1 MNQEHI
7 VSSFDDEL
15 KQLNS
20 MVLEMGGLAESQLA
34 GAVTALSH
42 RDVSLAKLIV
52 QKDFRID
59 DIELEIHKFTL
70 RLLATRQPKAVDLRA
85 ILAALKISSALERIG
100 DYSKNIAKR
109 TTTIAGSSGVEG
121 ISRSIVRMS
130 SVVQSMI
137 TNILDAY
144 VARDLQMA
152 NDITARDEEVDH
164 MHTDL
169 FQELLTCMTRDPHNI
184 TMATHLLF
192 ISKNVE
198 RIGDHVT
205 SIAEQV
211 HFMVAGD
218 LPNQLRPKGVDA
230 AYIKVESE
238 NEAPN

>member
-15 KQLNS
+15 KHLNT

-42 RDVSLAKLIV
+42 RDVSLAKQIV

-70 RLLATRQPKAVDLRA
+70 RLLATRQPKAVDLRS
-85 ILAALKISSALERIG
+85 ILAALKISSALER
-100 DYSKNIAKR
+100 
-109 TTTIAGSSGVEG
+109 
-121 ISRSIVRMS
+121 
-130 SVVQSMI
+130 
-137 TNILDAY
+137 ILDAY

-169 FQELLTCMTRDPHNI
+169 FQELLTFMTKDPHNI